1 MRRGDLW
8 WATLPQPIGSGP
20 GGRRP
25 VLIIQADRF
34 TQSRIRTVIV
44 MVITSNLNLAD
55 APGNVFL
62 SQGESGLDRDSVA
75 NVSQVITVDKTLLT
89 ELIGTLP
96 ASLMQKVESGL
107 KLALSLAS

>member
-1 MRRGDLW
+1 MRRSDLW
-8 WATLPQPIGSGP
+8 WATLPQTVGSGP

-44 MVITSNLNLAD
+44 MVITSNLSLAD
-55 APGNVFL
+55 APGNAFL
-62 SQGESGLDRDSVA
+62 PQGESGLDQDSVA

-96 ASLMQKVESGL
+96 PSLMQKVESGL